1 MPDLMTTEEL
11 AIIDSMLSLP
21 HRTQEDWAAIKAFL
35 TDRNVIVMESEAFPS
50 AGHMTISNGALLA
63 FTTMDKCT
71 DWIDR
76 FAPKVR
82 FIIGSMPYTQAVDV
96 SDEQRK
102 LLYLDVRYD
111 GPFICYQNQQ
121 LAARTL
127 LFLRKPVSLRS
138 AMDWRSD
145 VVECGLAG
153 RVHRQCGYL

>member
-50 AGHMTISNGALLA
+50 AGHMTISDGALLA

-121 LAARTL
+121 LAARML
-127 LFLRKPVSLRS
+127 VKPETVKRS
-138 AMDWRSD
+138 GRPGPNDPCP
-145 VVECGLAG
+145 CGSGKKYKKCCG
-153 RVHRQCGYL
+153 RG